1 MTQNK
6 TKKALLMSV
15 LSMVLCVAMLVG
27 MTFAWFTDTAST
39 GVNKIQAGNLKVELW
54 KADSDTKLTESLKWV
69 KAAGAENEDV
79 LWEPGCKYK
88 LESFRIKNNGN
99 LALKYKMVLKATN
112 ITTTTDGKSLLDV
125 IDWTIKVDGREVST
139 ITSDQIKNGL
149 KNGIEI
155 FKDNVLTAKQASG
168 VITVEGHMQSSAGNE
183 YQNLIIDEFGITVL
197 ATQASSEFDSFN
209 NTYDADATYPVQDA
223 TSLKKAL
230 DEVNGSETVDSA
242 ILVLTD
248 NFSYGDETLAVSGGK
263 DVTIDLAG
271 KNLTIANTSG
281 DGLEVNNGNLTLAN
295 SGSSGTYT
303 FDCTASGSDGIFVSN
318 DEEGKTSTL
327 NITGDVVIN
336 VDSRANTAIHAYAK
350 KGKAIVNMDGAT
362 VTINGEKQTKGIVV
376 DQNSTLNVK
385 NTEFNLSANFASYSD
400 GNDVVGILLWGQN
413 GKQEN
418 INVNIGEGT
427 QISVGGKNAFAQ
439 GIQIGMKNGYSQE
452 LKVNVDGG
460 EIILNPTENG
470 EGYAFTTYKDVYG
483 KFTMNAGTV
492 SGNVNGLAL
501 AYIGTIDLTVNGG
514 TFSVDPTAYLG
525 AGHTATKN
533 NGTWTV
539 K

>member
-15 LSMVLCVAMLVG
+15 LSIVLCVAMLVG

-303 FDCTASGSDGIFVSN
+303 FDCTAGGSDGIFVTN
-318 DEEGKTSTL
+318 TKEGKTSTL
-327 NITGDVVIN
+327 NIEGDVVLN
-336 VDSRANTAIHAYAK
+336 VASNANAAIHAYAE
-350 KGKAIVNMDGAT
+350 KGNAVVNMDGAT
-362 VTINGEKQTKGIVV
+362 VKVVGDTQTSGIVV
-376 DQNSTLNVK
+376 DQNSTLNVR
-385 NTEFNLSANFASYSD
+385 NTKFDLSVDFDSYSD

-427 QISVGGKNAFAQ
+427 QISVGGQNAFAQ

-470 EGYAFTTYKDVYG
+470 KGYAFTTYKDVYG

-492 SGNVNGLAL
+492 SGNVTELAL
-501 AYIGTIDLTVNGG
+501 AYIGTTDLTVNGG
-514 TFSVDPTAYLG
+514 TFSVDPAAYLG
-525 AGHTATKN
+525 AGHTVTKN